1 MILEAILRQGE
12 HYGLDFKELIRKI
25 DRVKSSLSDS
35 RIRIVLLSSFSE
47 GKTTT
52 VAGLIGRIES
62 NMKIDNDESSD
73 EIVVYRPNGK
83 ADDFE
88 FVDTPG
94 LFGKKEK
101 EIDGKNVRFS
111 EITERYLSEAQI
123 ILYVCDAVNS
133 IKESHAFVIE
143 KLIRKFHKLESIIFV
158 INKMDDEGID
168 LADPNDFTRGAQ
180 IKKASLVKRLK
191 DTINLT
197 PEEEAKLNIVC
208 IAADPGGEG
217 IDKWLKSPEEY
228 KEYSHIETLRDKV
241 DSVISASDKCQLQT
255 ETTNASLVDITT
267 SVSAEIQTLAESLA
281 ESLTIAK
288 DASNNMAIDL
298 DLLKRDLTQ
307 NQKEMTVRLKEL
319 KKQLIAD
326 IDDASI
332 ETISSVLEDEIGVEG
347 KDITFYVLN
356 RNVNQIIK
364 ECSEANDISIN
375 TRTENINKQASIQ
388 EQAMEKAADVV
399 SGALKNANISGETVK
414 SIRNVLAKDYKF
426 RRWGAIKLGKNVTK
440 VLNVA
445 GKFLAVALEAVKWYK
460 DARNQKRL
468 EETKDLLK
476 EEVNKMIAG
485 IYKTF
490 DNDSAYYENF
500 APSFL
505 QLQSETQKRD
515 EDLQILQ
522 GKANALKEYSQILTK
537 WELENAHEAVII
549 NKQ

>member
-158 INKMDDEGID
+158 INKMDDAGID
-168 LADPNDFTRGAQ
+168 LADPNDLTRGAQ

>member
-123 ILYVCDAVNS
+123 ILYVCDAMNS

-158 INKMDDEGID
+158 INKMDDAGID

-375 TRTENINKQASIQ
+375 TRTKNINKQASIQ

>member
-1 MILEAILRQGE
+1 
-12 HYGLDFKELIRKI
+12 
-25 DRVKSSLSDS
+25 
-35 RIRIVLLSSFSE
+35 
-47 GKTTT
+47 
-52 VAGLIGRIES
+52 
-62 NMKIDNDESSD
+62 MKIDNDESSD

-158 INKMDDEGID
+158 INKMDDAGID

-426 RRWGAIKLGKNVTK
+426 R
-440 VLNVA
+440 
-445 GKFLAVALEAVKWYK
+445 
-460 DARNQKRL
+460 
-468 EETKDLLK
+468 
-476 EEVNKMIAG
+476 
-485 IYKTF
+485 
-490 DNDSAYYENF
+490 
-500 APSFL
+500 
-505 QLQSETQKRD
+505 
-515 EDLQILQ
+515 
-522 GKANALKEYSQILTK
+522 
-537 WELENAHEAVII
+537 
-549 NKQ
+549 

>member
-123 ILYVCDAVNS
+123 ILYVCDAMNS

-158 INKMDDEGID
+158 INKMDDAGID

>member
-158 INKMDDEGID
+158 INKMDDAGID

-364 ECSEANDISIN
+364 KCSEANDISIN

>member
-158 INKMDDEGID
+158 INKMDDAGID